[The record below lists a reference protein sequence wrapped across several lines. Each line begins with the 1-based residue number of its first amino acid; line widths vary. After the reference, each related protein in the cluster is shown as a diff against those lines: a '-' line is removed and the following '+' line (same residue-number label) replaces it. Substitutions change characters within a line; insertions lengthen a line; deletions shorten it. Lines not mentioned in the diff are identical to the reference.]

1 MTARELLTIA
11 MVGTGGGFFLVAG
24 ILLVIQYL

>member
-11 MVGTGGGFFLVAG
+11 MVGAAVGFFLVAG
-24 ILLVIQYL
+24 VLLVIQHG